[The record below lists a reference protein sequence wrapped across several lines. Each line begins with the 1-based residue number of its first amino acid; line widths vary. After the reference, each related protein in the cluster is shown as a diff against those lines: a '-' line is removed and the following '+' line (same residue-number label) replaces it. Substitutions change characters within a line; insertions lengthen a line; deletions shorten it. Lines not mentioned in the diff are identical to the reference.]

1 MNTKQEAGNEKVTI
15 YDIARQAGVS
25 TTTVHKALHG
35 QKGVSDAKRQEIFT
49 SCAKYELRQ
58 EYRRTKPCPKRIAH
72 WCCSRSL

>member
-35 QKGVSDAKRQEIFT
+35 QKGVSDAKRQGIPPHKTLPEKN
-49 SCAKYELRQ
+49 CALV
-58 EYRRTKPCPKRIAH
+58 
-72 WCCSRSL
+72 L

>member
-35 QKGVSDAKRQEIFT
+35 QKGVSDAKRQEILLLAQNMNYARNT
-49 SCAKYELRQ
+49 
-58 EYRRTKPCPKRIAH
+58 TKPCPKRIAH

>member
-35 QKGVSDAKRQEIFT
+35 QKASVMQNVKKF
-49 SCAKYELRQ
+49 YFLR
-58 EYRRTKPCPKRIAH
+58 KI
-72 WCCSRSL
+72 

>member
-35 QKGVSDAKRQEIFT
+35 KRFKVNWIFW
-49 SCAKYELRQ
+49 ALR
-58 EYRRTKPCPKRIAH
+58 KF
-72 WCCSRSL
+72 S

>member
-35 QKGVSDAKRQEIFT
+35 QKGVSDAKRQEILLL
-49 SCAKYELRQ
+49 AQ
-58 EYRRTKPCPKRIAH
+58 NMNYRRTKPCPKRIAH

>member
-35 QKGVSDAKRQEIFT
+35 QKGVSDAKRQEILLL
-49 SCAKYELRQ
+49 EQ
-58 EYRRTKPCPKRIAH
+58 NMN
-72 WCCSRSL
+72 